1 MISRSCARWPLTKAA
16 HRVPCC
22 AAGVISMDGC
32 AWGNVLRALRH
43 DHSLVRHM
51 HEKRTAREDVMAF
64 FDELA
69 EQPHS
74 IFRVVVLDNA
84 RNKME
89 S

>member
-1 MISRSCARWPLTKAA
+1 
-16 HRVPCC
+16 
-22 AAGVISMDGC
+22 
-32 AWGNVLRALRH
+32 
-43 DHSLVRHM
+43 M